1 MAKEQVGK
9 VIDKVKNMVG
19 EEGDQSNLNEQKKL
33 EYSVSLNQKR
43 S

>member
-19 EEGDQSNLNEQKKL
+19 KEEGDQYLNEKKKL
-33 EYSVSLNQKR
+33 EYAVSLNQNR